1 MNPDRALIQ
10 AAQTEALLPKEASQL
25 LDEPA
30 PSWII
35 TSLSFIGAQFA
46 VLPFLAFFAM
56 LGNEIFLK
64 PPASLFLSAAL
75 IATAIVGLRRQAGL
89 IVTQL
94 SFTTLLV
101 GLGIL
106 AFSMIWALKASTI
119 SLAMLLIVIIGAAM
133 LVRVSWVQRVL
144 GMLGTFT
151 FAILVLVST
160 KTGEIDYWR
169 NAFPQ
174 IVYAALLALLWA
186 SWCTNEVRFSTSA
199 MAQNLAAFFDGI
211 GVALLIVALIS
222 SGSAFQFGFFGG
234 STRTGSADSLTAG
247 TAQLFSISWVTIFQL
262 ILTLIAWAWIT
273 RRWHL
278 WATDKRHELLSISL
292 AYLCLMIFAFFT
304 HDAGVVAVV
313 GTVALATG
321 RKRLLTL
328 ALVVLLAQLSGFYYA
343 LAWPLAQKAGVLAL
357 VGAGLAI
364 ALFILQRAHGHEIK
378 TSTFE
383 SSLPAKRLPFALPL
397 IAVGALAALGA
408 ANYDVMKKEQVIAGG
423 QKIYIAL
430 APRDPRSIMQGDY
443 MELNFGFAR
452 DIEAS
457 LNQNDG
463 DPIGRRTP
471 TQRTARVVAKLDARG
486 IATVLRV
493 AAEKES
499 LASGEILL
507 PLQYKKN
514 RWVLVTDAFY
524 FPEGMGAP
532 FSKARFGEFRAL
544 ADGRALLVGLAD
556 EQLNP
561 IQAARRAAH

>member
-151 FAILVLVST
+151 FVILVLVST

-186 SWCTNEVRFSTSA
+186 SWCANEVRFSTWA
-199 MAQNLAAFFDGI
+199 MAQNLAAFFDGN

-262 ILTLIAWAWIT
+262 VLTLSAWAWIT

-364 ALFILQRAHGHEIK
+364 ALFILQRAFGRELK
-378 TSTFE
+378 ASTFE

-408 ANYDVMKKEQVIAGG
+408 ANYGVIKKEQVIAGG

-443 MELNFGFAR
+443 MALNFGFAR

-457 LNQNDG
+457 LNQNDS